1 MYFSYMPNIYYDFID
16 KDGKPT
22 IKILKDITTNVR
34 MIRSIL
40 ENVTMYDE
48 YDIVDGE
55 TPEII
60 AGKIYGNPMYHWII
74 MLANDKED
82 YREDF
87 PLDYTN
93 LMKRVKSI
101 YGDTDAQI
109 YGVHHYEASIV
120 NNNDGYIYVVN
131 SNYPGAYPVSNY
143 DYEERLNEEKR
154 RIKLI
159 SKPVLDAVLK
169 QYSQMFI

>member
-22 IKILKDITTNVR
+22 LKILKDITTNVR

-60 AGKIYGNPMYHWII
+60 AAKIYGNSLYHWVI
-74 MLANDKED
+74 MLANDKHD

-93 LMKRVKSI
+93 LMKRVKTI
-101 YGDTDAQI
+101 YGDTDPEI
-109 YGVHHYEASIV
+109 YGIHHYEAPV
-120 NNNDGYIYVVN
+120 TTDGHIYVVN
-131 SNYPGAYPVSNY
+131 SDYPGAYSVTNFE
-143 DYEERLNEEKR
+143 YEERLNEEKR
-154 RIKLI
+154 RIKI
-159 SKPVLDAVLK
+159 IAKPVLDTVLK
-169 QYSQMFI
+169 QYSQMFV